1 MLSKK
6 RFRVEKVFGIGKS
19 HYGMD
24 RLPYVGLLC
33 NKVKTFM
40 VVIGMNLKRTCNI
53 LNAPKASPSGK
64 LTLSTG
70 GLVCFFKLPKA
81 KNS

>member
-6 RFRVEKVFGIGKS
+6 RFRVERVFGIAKQ

-24 RLPYVGLLC
+24 CLPYVGLLR

-40 VVIGMNLKRTCNI
+40 VVIAMNLKRAWNI
-53 LNAPKASPSGK
+53 LNAPKVSPSGK

-70 GLVCFFKLPKA
+70 
-81 KNS
+81 N